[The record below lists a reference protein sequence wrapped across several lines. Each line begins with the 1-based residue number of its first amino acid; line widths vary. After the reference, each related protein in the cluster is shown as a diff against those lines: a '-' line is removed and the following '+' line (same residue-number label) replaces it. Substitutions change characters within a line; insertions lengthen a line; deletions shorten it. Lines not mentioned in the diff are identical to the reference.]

1 MEYYKTS
8 ESITKKV
15 LNEASGYLEEVV
27 FKTEKERKRI
37 KGGFAMYYK
46 NYEEAVANIINSKL
60 DYTILLEIKKQ
71 FTYARIECV
80 ISATALAERLGCTK
94 SKVNTVL
101 SSMVREQMLL
111 KVARGTYRLNPYM
124 ILPFKSDGELLQSE
138 WTQLIKEQQ
147 ALLATETHKH
157 TTRDS

>member
-15 LNEASGYLEEVV
+15 LNEASGSLEEVV
-27 FKTEKERKRI
+27 FRTEKERKRI

-46 NYEEAVANIINSKL
+46 SYEEAVANIINSKL
-60 DYTILLEIKKQ
+60 DYTILVEIKRQ

-80 ISATALAERLGCTK
+80 ISATNLAQSLGCAK

-101 SSMVREQMLL
+101 SAMVKEQMLL
-111 KVARGTYRLNPYM
+111 KVARGIYRLNPYM
-124 ILPFKSDGELLQSE
+124 VLPFRADGELLQNE
-138 WTQLIKEQQ
+138 WTQLVGEQR
-147 ALLATETHKH
+147 ALLAAETLN
-157 TTRDS
+157 

>member
-15 LNEASGYLEEVV
+15 LNEASGSLEEVV
-27 FKTEKERKRI
+27 FKAEKERKRI

-46 NYEEAVANIINSKL
+46 SYEESIANIINSKL
-60 DYTILLEIKKQ
+60 DYTILLEIKRQ
-71 FTYARIECV
+71 FTYARVECI
-80 ISATALAERLGCTK
+80 ISATSLAQRLGCAK

-101 SSMVREQMLL
+101 SAMLKEQMLL

-124 ILPFKSDGELLQSE
+124 VLPFKADGELLQTE
-138 WTQLIKEQQ
+138 WTQLVSEQR
-147 ALLATETHKH
+147 ALLAAETHNH
-157 TTRDS
+157 